1 MLNAP
6 DVRPP
11 GCLRKSLAHLV
22 MCIDSPSSAFL
33 YVSSLG
39 PVSVSVSDLDD
50 SLYFALGFSRVDGG
64 GGSANQWLVHQRH
77 NFNRCLSNKQHIQV
91 HCVFPVVSNIARD
104 FGLSVE
110 HYEPNVELFGVR
122 TGSGWFKSGKRR
134 SYVFWVGCLPEEPI
148 SAGNVRPRRVGPIHA
163 PKEGEFVGTNVGP
176 MCLG

>member
-22 MCIDSPSSAFL
+22 MRIDSPSSAFL

-64 GGSANQWLVHQRH
+64 GGIR
-77 NFNRCLSNKQHIQV
+77 RI
-91 HCVFPVVSNIARD
+91 
-104 FGLSVE
+104 
-110 HYEPNVELFGVR
+110 
-122 TGSGWFKSGKRR
+122 GWFKSGKRRR
-134 SYVFWVGCLPEEPI
+134 SYVFWVGC
-148 SAGNVRPRRVGPIHA
+148 
-163 PKEGEFVGTNVGP
+163 
-176 MCLG
+176 